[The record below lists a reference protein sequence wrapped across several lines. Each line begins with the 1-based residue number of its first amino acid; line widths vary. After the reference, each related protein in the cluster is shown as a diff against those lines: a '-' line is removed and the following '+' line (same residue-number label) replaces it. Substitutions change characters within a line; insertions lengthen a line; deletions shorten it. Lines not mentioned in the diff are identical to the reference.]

1 MQGGE
6 AIFILLKTG
15 SSKAFIEGMNES
27 WQSSEAYQGIYFSS
41 IGKNCPNTLLVPD
54 TTGIMKSTTPSPDMC
69 STDS

>member
-41 IGKNCPNTLLVPD
+41 MERIARTHSSFP
-54 TTGIMKSTTPSPDMC
+54 TPQA
-69 STDS
+69 